1 MSYYNKEV
9 FSGFRPKAER
19 RFCHDRRPLPGGDRL
34 VPCLPRRQ
42 VFPAGCLPGGG
53 GRRLPAVCRAGP
65 ASGAAKN
72 PLLGPFLAV
81 PALVFVL
88 GTALRRAINRPRP
101 YEALG
106 FAPLFPK
113 DTKGQSFP
121 SRHCFSAACI
131 AVAASQ
137 VCPAA
142 AAVLGL
148 LALVIALTRVL
159 CGVHYISDV
168 LGGLVFGAAA
178 SWLGLTL
185 WFCISG

>member
-1 MSYYNKEV
+1 MTADRYRAV
-9 FSGFRPKAER
+9 IGWFRARPAA
-19 RFCHDRRPLPGGDRL
+19 RFFLRAASLGAVAAVYLLYAGLALLL
-34 VPCLPRRQ
+34 VLQ
-42 VFPAGCLPGGG
+42 
-53 GRRLPAVCRAGP
+53 
-65 ASGAAKN
+65 KN

-131 AVAASQ
+131 AVAALQ

-185 WFCISG
+185 WFSIIG